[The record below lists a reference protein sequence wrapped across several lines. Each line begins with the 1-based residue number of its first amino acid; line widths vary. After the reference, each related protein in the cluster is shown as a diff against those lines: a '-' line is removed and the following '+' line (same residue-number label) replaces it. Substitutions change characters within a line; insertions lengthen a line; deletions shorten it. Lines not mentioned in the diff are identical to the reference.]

1 MDRIAEREFV
11 DQLALMF
18 ERSGLAPVAGRILG
32 RLLVC
37 DPAHQSSSELADYL
51 NASAGAVSTAT
62 RMLVQVGLVERI
74 RFRSDRAMYFR
85 IRPDAFGMI
94 FQKEIEETRFM
105 RQLGDR
111 GLELLSDAPQEIR
124 DRMIALRDL
133 YALFEEALPPLWE
146 RWKARRS

>member
-1 MDRIAEREFV
+1 MDRTAERDFV

-18 ERSGLAPVAGRILG
+18 ERSGVAPVASRILG

-37 DPAHQSSSELADYL
+37 DPAHQSSSELSDYL
-51 NASAGAVSTAT
+51 NASAGAVSMAT
-62 RMLVQVGLVERI
+62 RMLVQIGLVERI

-105 RQLGDR
+105 RQLADR
-111 GLELLSDAPQEIR
+111 GL
-124 DRMIALRDL
+124 
-133 YALFEEALPPLWE
+133 
-146 RWKARRS
+146 